1 MKRSRTIAIAT
12 IIGSLVTTTAF
23 AYPNITFT
31 AAARPGQL
39 ETVRTNTTNCNA
51 KNKTRNQTKQKG
63 QTNPVKALEL
73 RKERVEQQL
82 KEGKITKEKAD
93 EIITKIDAKIK
104 EIQEFNNMTLQ
115 QKRDSLMHRF
125 KTSIEQ
131 KVKEGKLSQDKAN
144 QLIKDYTDKVNNWDG
159 NDYPYF
165 LRKGLR
171 DKTQN

>member
-23 AYPNITFT
+23 ASSNITFT

-39 ETVRTNTTNCNA
+39 ETVRTNTTNCSA

-63 QTNPVKALEL
+63 QTDPIKALEL
-73 RKERVEQQL
+73 RKERIKQQL

-93 EIITKIDAKIK
+93 EIITKIDAKIE
-104 EIQEFNNMTLQ
+104 EIQEFNNMTVQ
-115 QKRDSLMHRF
+115 QKKDSLIRRF

-131 KVKEGKLSQDKAN
+131 KVKEVIRIKLDIG
-144 QLIKDYTDKVNNWDG
+144 QLG
-159 NDYPYF
+159 
-165 LRKGLR
+165 R
-171 DKTQN
+171 Q

>member
-1 MKRSRTIAIAT
+1 MKRSRTIATAT
-12 IIGSLVTTTAF
+12 IIGSLVTTVAF
-23 AYPNITFT
+23 AAPNITFPA
-31 AAARPGQL
+31 AAARLDRP
-39 ETVRTNTTNCNA
+39 ETVSTDA
-51 KNKTRNQTKQKG
+51 IKYKGTKLKG
-63 QTNPVKALEL
+63 QTDPIKALEM
-73 RKERVEQQL
+73 RKEQVKQQL

-93 EIITKIDAKIK
+93 EIITKIDARIK

-115 QKRDSLMHRF
+115 QKRDSLIRRF
-125 KTSIEQ
+125 KTSLEQ
-131 KVKEGKLSQDKAN
+131 KVREGKLSQDKAN